1 MMNSEMCTDFL
12 YEKDLNNGD
21 VTLTLHTSNKESAF
35 NLLTFQKLF
44 WAVDILENF
53 ETSKAM
59 RVANVNKNESTNK
72 ASAEIDGK
80 ILKLSLTK
88 NN

>member
-53 ETSKAM
+53 ETSKSM

-72 ASAEIDGK
+72 ASTEIDKK

>member
-12 YEKDLNNGD
+12 YEKDINNGD

-59 RVANVNKNESTNK
+59 RVASVNKNESTNHE
-72 ASAEIDGK
+72 SNLIDKK

>member
-59 RVANVNKNESTNK
+59 RVASVNKNKSTNK
-72 ASAEIDGK
+72 ASSEIDKK

>member
-1 MMNSEMCTDFL
+1 MCTDFL

-59 RVANVNKNESTNK
+59 RVASVNKNESTNK
-72 ASAEIDGK
+72 ASAEIDKK

>member
-72 ASAEIDGK
+72 ASAEIDKK